1 MNAPD
6 TQAKQYDRRTEDV
19 GNIVLLEHVN
29 VTQPDQRPTTLFY
42 IVALGGTRDPYMM
55 VGLDNMWINYGR
67 TQLHMP
73 SRDPQPQVLRGTLGF
88 VVPDLALLKARLER
102 VAPRLAGTKFA
113 WRDCGTHV
121 EATCP
126 WGNRVRCHAP
136 APAFGDTELALAYVE
151 FDVPEG
157 SAPGIARFY
166 TEVMGA
172 PATAADGSA
181 RVPVGRGQ
189 ALVFTETAAQ
199 LPPYDGHHIQIYLAD
214 FSGPYRKLVERGL
227 ITLETD
233 AHEWRFRTIVDPA
246 SGAALFEVE
255 HEVRSLKHPL
265 YARPLV
271 NRNPAQTN
279 TRYARGQD
287 AFRGIY

>member
-1 MNAPD
+1 MSAPE
-6 TQAKQYDRRTEDV
+6 TKRFDRSSEDV

-67 TQLHMP
+67 NQLHMP
-73 SRDPQPQVLRGTLGF
+73 SRDPQPQLFRGTMGF
-88 VVPDLALLKARLER
+88 VVPDLDALKARLAR
-102 VAPRLAGTKFA
+102 VAPRLAGTRFA
-113 WRDCGTHV
+113 WRDAGTHV

-136 APAFGDTELALAYVE
+136 AAEFGATDLALAYVE
-151 FDVPEG
+151 FDVPQG

-166 TEVMGA
+166 TEIMGA
-172 PATAADGSA
+172 PASAENGSA

-189 ALVFTETAAQ
+189 ALRFTETSEA
-199 LPPYDGHHIQIYLAD
+199 LPPYDGHHIQIYIAD
-214 FSGPYRKLVERGL
+214 FSGPYAKLLERGL

-233 AHEWRFRTIVDPA
+233 AHEWRFQRIVDPQ
-246 SGAALFEVE
+246 SGALLFEIE

-271 NRNPAQTN
+271 NRNPSQTN
-279 TRYARGQD
+279 TRYQRGQD
-287 AFRGIY
+287 AFRGSY